1 MKSYFLYQV
10 ADTVEFSFSF
20 SDRIVLI
27 LALFFHF
34 SILWKPNPAFN
45 NKQKKRRRT
54 MTEHKKR
61 FVWVKDKAGNEYVC
75 RVDDLKDPKKVDD
88 DDLKNCLD
96 DASRAL
102 PIGD

>member
-1 MKSYFLYQV
+1 
-10 ADTVEFSFSF
+10 
-20 SDRIVLI
+20 
-27 LALFFHF
+27 
-34 SILWKPNPAFN
+34 
-45 NKQKKRRRT
+45 

-75 RVDDLKDPKKVDD
+75 RVDDLQDPKRVDE

>member
-1 MKSYFLYQV
+1 
-10 ADTVEFSFSF
+10 
-20 SDRIVLI
+20 
-27 LALFFHF
+27 
-34 SILWKPNPAFN
+34 
-45 NKQKKRRRT
+45 

-61 FVWVKDKAGNEYVC
+61 FVRVKDKAGNEYVC
-75 RVDDLKDPKKVDD
+75 RVDDLQDPKRVDE